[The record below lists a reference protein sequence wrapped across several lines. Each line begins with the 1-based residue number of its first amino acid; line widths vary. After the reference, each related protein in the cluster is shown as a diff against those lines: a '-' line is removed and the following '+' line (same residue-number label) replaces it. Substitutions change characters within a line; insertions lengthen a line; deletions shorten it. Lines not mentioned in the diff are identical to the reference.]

1 MNQRKWYLCALA
13 LVVLYL
19 STAIIL
25 PLTRG
30 ESPIK
35 LGSDLS
41 GGVLVT
47 YRPDFSSVLDS
58 HRDMTHG
65 EILSAAKEN
74 LAARLQRTLKLIP
87 DVIVRDNETI
97 VVTLPAGDDHEETLD
112 FVGKTNQLTL
122 RLVIAEHD
130 GAEVADG
137 TGPVLPYQER
147 YLELAPPEFSGDML
161 DPRSIRVETGSSD
174 SLDLADLAPR
184 VGFRFAAPHDMAFES
199 FTREHTGQQLAIL
212 LDDSVE
218 WAGVIE
224 GAIRGNA
231 VLAGAYTLEEAGEIT
246 QMLKSGTLPVSL
258 DVESLSSVGP
268 SLGQAI
274 QEMGLLAMSL
284 SLAMLVLLLTLSYM
298 HRSWFLMASLCSL
311 ACLLFLITGLA
322 AALDLT
328 LDVVGIAGI
337 ILSVGMGMDACIIVL
352 ESLDQ
357 KLGRL
362 GAGAITVHHD
372 RIARAAYS
380 FANEGRTLFHAN
392 ATTLLVVALLLATE
406 RLKSFSLFMLVG
418 IGASVLTILITRE
431 VLPRTYGWVPD
442 LGWDALGW
450 LRRSRV
456 RLFRARKLYFAI
468 LLSGLVLSGVLLLHG
483 TPGGPSLELGPDF
496 RAGTQLVV
504 VPEADKALHN
514 ALELLGERLPDV
526 GIRHQTLGPPEHGRY
541 LVTVGT
547 AVAERVGEYALSDGA
562 PTTGELFSI
571 FASESVEV
579 ESLNSIDDKVSG
591 RRLMT
596 SLSVLF
602 LSFFFL
608 AVYLVLLQEPLNR
621 LLSSTRSPSSSQ
633 RTRALIF
640 AGIMVAIVLDV
651 AVMLATLSLL
661 HLPIS
666 LAVVAGIL
674 AVIGYSVNDSVV
686 LWCHIQNLQ
695 AELQKEKRVMAPLR
709 LVTSAIDRIS
719 SRALLTTASTVLPA
733 LTILAVG
740 LTPLADFAWVVI
752 AGTVTGTLSS
762 IFVVG
767 SFALRALE
775 NETLP
780 TPVDSGRQAPALN
793 S

>member
-1 MNQRKWYLCALA
+1 
-13 LVVLYL
+13 
-19 STAIIL
+19 
-25 PLTRG
+25 
-30 ESPIK
+30 
-35 LGSDLS
+35 
-41 GGVLVT
+41 
-47 YRPDFSSVLDS
+47 
-58 HRDMTHG
+58 
-65 EILSAAKEN
+65 
-74 LAARLQRTLKLIP
+74 
-87 DVIVRDNETI
+87 
-97 VVTLPAGDDHEETLD
+97 
-112 FVGKTNQLTL
+112 
-122 RLVIAEHD
+122 
-130 GAEVADG
+130 
-137 TGPVLPYQER
+137 
-147 YLELAPPEFSGDML
+147 
-161 DPRSIRVETGSSD
+161 
-174 SLDLADLAPR
+174 
-184 VGFRFAAPHDMAFES
+184 
-199 FTREHTGQQLAIL
+199 
-212 LDDSVE
+212 
-218 WAGVIE
+218 VIE

-352 ESLDQ
+352 ESLDE

-362 GAGAITVHHD
+362 GTGAITVHHD

-442 LGWDALGW
+442 LG
-450 LRRSRV
+450 
-456 RLFRARKLYFAI
+456 
-468 LLSGLVLSGVLLLHG
+468 GVLLLHG

-547 AVAERVGEYALSDGA
+547 AVAERVGEYAPSDGA

-571 FASESVEV
+571 FASESVDV
-579 ESLNSIDDKVSG
+579 ESLHSIDDKVSG

-596 SLSVLF
+596 SLSVLI
-602 LSFFFL
+602 LSFFLL

-695 AELQKEKRVMAPLR
+695 AELQKEKRAMAPLR
-709 LVTSAIDRIS
+709 LVTTAIDRIS

-780 TPVDSGRQAPALN
+780 TPDDTGRQAPALN